1 MASLA
6 RLGRTAGLLA
16 ALLTAGVSLAGQQP
30 MDEPVAPSVAH
41 AKSEFA
47 GTWDYNAEESV
58 NIQTG
63 RPEQRPRSATQ
74 RGGAA
79 PPAGTA
85 AGGRTGFGG
94 TTRGGGESGGGG
106 GGGGGLGPG
115 TGLGP
120 TPEMLRESRDMARDL
135 LEVAER
141 FTIAVADDR
150 VTMTDDLGR
159 QRTYVTNGQKE
170 KHQIAASRFEVRS
183 EWQDSQLRQSIEGAF
198 DFKMTQTYFL
208 SPDGRRLFLIVRV
221 GEVRR
226 NRPQTGFNRVY
237 DRVD

>member
-1 MASLA
+1 MAW
-6 RLGRTAGLLA
+6 LGRLRTGGVLVT
-16 ALLTAGVSLAGQQP
+16 LLTAGVSLGGQQQV
-30 MDEPVAPSVAH
+30 DEPVAPAVAH
-41 AKSEFA
+41 DKSEFA
-47 GTWDYNAEESV
+47 GTWDYNAEESI

-74 RGGAA
+74 RGGGAT
-79 PPAGTA
+79 PPATGG
-85 AGGRTGFGG
+85 GGRTGVGG
-94 TTRGGGESGGGG
+94 PTRGGGEF

-115 TGLGP
+115 SGVGP

-141 FTIAVADDR
+141 FTIAVTDDR
-150 VTMTDDLGR
+150 VTLTDDLGR
-159 QRTYVTNGQKE
+159 QRTYLTNNRKE

-183 EWQDSQLRQSIEGAF
+183 EWQDSQLRQFIEGAF
-198 DFKMTQTYFL
+198 DFRMTQTYFL